1 MINPCAAHDYD
12 YGATRKEYLTKNI
25 HEELANY
32 GKAKESSFAF
42 VRLLRIITE
51 YRVKAPYL

>member
-42 VRLLRIITE
+42 VRLLRIETYE
-51 YRVKAPYL
+51 LAD